1 MSVLLALT
9 TVLKTVTTLET
20 VEGSHAPVT
29 LDTPWTLMD
38 TPALVGVFNCNYFNC
53 NTVIFII
60 IIDINECSTNDGGC
74 SGTCVNTAGSY
85 YCTCP
90 SGYSLGSNS
99 HSCIGEPLIVVRIR
113 L

>member
-38 TPALVGVFNCNYFNC
+38 TPALVSIVFNCNYFNC

-60 IIDINECSTNDGGC
+60 DINECSSNNGGC
-74 SGTCVNTAGSY
+74 GGTCVNTAGSY
-85 YCTCP
+85 HCTCP
-90 SGYSLGSNS
+90 AGYSLAPNS
-99 HSCIGEPLIVVRIR
+99 HTCNGKLVRF
-113 L
+113 